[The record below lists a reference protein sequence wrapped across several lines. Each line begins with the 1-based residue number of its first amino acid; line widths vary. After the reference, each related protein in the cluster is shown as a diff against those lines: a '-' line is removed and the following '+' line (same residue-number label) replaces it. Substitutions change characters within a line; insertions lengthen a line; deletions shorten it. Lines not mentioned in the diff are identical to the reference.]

1 MATRKSMPVEEGE
14 SAEGAQATTLES
26 QMIHMIQ
33 ELSGRT
39 LRERVRTL
47 EAALG
52 LRNDPIQLIQVTFKL
67 SPTLANT

>member
-1 MATRKSMPVEEGE
+1 MNAHNAHEVE
-14 SAEGAQATTLES
+14 
-26 QMIHMIQ
+26 H
-33 ELSGRT
+33 